1 MTNGRSGTNLPPT
14 RPALCR
20 ALPLPALSRP
30 ALSQSPPPTPQALLE
45 MLKQTQ
51 EKALTDAEAAAQ
63 QRRDMESQ
71 VEAANK
77 RAQKAKLAAQAALE
91 EL

>member
-1 MTNGRSGTNLPPT
+1 MQSVIGCINIFIPPF
-14 RPALCR
+14 PGKDIPSVDYGALQV
-20 ALPLPALSRP
+20 AI
-30 ALSQSPPPTPQALLE
+30 
-45 MLKQTQ
+45 
-51 EKALTDAEAAAQ
+51 EKALTDAESAAQ

>member
-1 MTNGRSGTNLPPT
+1 MYCCMLKK
-14 RPALCR
+14 
-20 ALPLPALSRP
+20 
-30 ALSQSPPPTPQALLE
+30 SPPPTPQALLE

>member
-1 MTNGRSGTNLPPT
+1 
-14 RPALCR
+14 
-20 ALPLPALSRP
+20 
-30 ALSQSPPPTPQALLE
+30 

-51 EKALTDAEAAAQ
+51 EKALTDAETAAQ

>member
-1 MTNGRSGTNLPPT
+1 MTLSPT
-14 RPALCR
+14 RVM
-20 ALPLPALSRP
+20 
-30 ALSQSPPPTPQALLE
+30 SPPRNSS
-45 MLKQTQ
+45 
-51 EKALTDAEAAAQ
+51 AAAQ
-63 QRRDMESQ
+63 LRRDMESQ

>member
-1 MTNGRSGTNLPPT
+1 
-14 RPALCR
+14 
-20 ALPLPALSRP
+20 
-30 ALSQSPPPTPQALLE
+30 

-51 EKALTDAEAAAQ
+51 EKALTDAESAAQ
-63 QRRDMESQ
+63 LRRDMESQ